1 MGGSGL
7 FLRGRP
13 GDSGGAHHESRLGS
27 ACNPR
32 RAAGSDW
39 EGRERT
45 RSFGAY
51 CGAARRGAGAHPRSS
66 DQLAR
71 GPGRSRRQRSLMA
84 IAETLIRSCVL
95 VVAAH
100 PDDETIGAGGLLGH
114 LHDPYIL
121 HVTDGAPRNLEFAR
135 AAGFQT
141 RAQYA
146 RARQEELASAL
157 RLAGISASRWL
168 SLGITDQTASLDLAG
183 LVHRLLRLLRTIVP
197 QAVLSHAYEGGHPD
211 HDATAFAIHAACR
224 LLPSPPRI
232 YEFTSYHAA
241 RPPLA
246 MESGRFLVG
255 QETAAITALD
265 ESDQRRKS

>member
-1 MGGSGL
+1 
-7 FLRGRP
+7 
-13 GDSGGAHHESRLGS
+13 
-27 ACNPR
+27 
-32 RAAGSDW
+32 
-39 EGRERT
+39 
-45 RSFGAY
+45 
-51 CGAARRGAGAHPRSS
+51 
-66 DQLAR
+66 
-71 GPGRSRRQRSLMA
+71 MA

-255 QETAAITALD
+255 QETGEITALD
-265 ESDQRRKS
+265 ESDQRRKSAMLACFRSQRAILRHFRCAEERFREAPTYDFAQPPHSGQLFYETFPSNMSGACWLRLAAEALRQLEVPALL